1 MTIVQLYYIWS
12 LRTTDHSFVVHF
24 LGLAKKKKKLNPF
37 KTCQVIV
44 HFWTMFVIK
53 ALHFL
58 TRFAI
63 ELELR
68 APGAPGGTFFLGRFF
83 KPLRSGLTFKIH
95 LAFQLF

>member
-1 MTIVQLYYIWS
+1 MTKNSRGVCTLTIVQLYYICS

-63 ELELR
+63 EVELR
-68 APGAPGGTFFLGRFF
+68 APGGTFFWADFLNH
-83 KPLRSGLTFKIH
+83 SEVV
-95 LAFQLF
+95 

>member
-1 MTIVQLYYIWS
+1 
-12 LRTTDHSFVVHF
+12 
-24 LGLAKKKKKLNPF
+24 
-37 KTCQVIV
+37 
-44 HFWTMFVIK
+44 MFVIK